1 MSVGDSQLLPGNP
14 LFDRLSQPADTPTID
29 FHTFGGSSVTLTRLY
44 AWFYTPDTYIPDPFN
59 FLEGDGPFDYTM
71 APIEIPILSPMF
83 DALPDEA
90 VFAEEIT
97 GRGDIAVTVE
107 SSQMPN
113 VQHHTLPINHAEAL
127 FDEDLFGAVAK
138 LLGTPLGST
147 EAIGCIEHI
156 TSPPEPI
163 YVTISVGRV
172 GSSPPLPVPS
182 MNHRPGTSAAKN
194 VCWCC
199 RVSVSSI
206 CEGHRTGWGHSAYPP
221 DMRAPLDY
229 AIKQFSIPRPSGK
242 EDSDYYVS
250 FQVEQ
255 WAPFAG
261 LSSIFD
267 QDQSVNAGFSV
278 NSWRHS
284 SFSTGTDAFSGQT
297 VNNIFN
303 GIDVDVAV
311 RDSDAWL
318 LRLGYNITLLGQ
330 SSSSTSIA

>member
-1 MSVGDSQLLPGNP
+1 
-14 LFDRLSQPADTPTID
+14 
-29 FHTFGGSSVTLTRLY
+29 
-44 AWFYTPDTYIPDPFN
+44 
-59 FLEGDGPFDYTM
+59 
-71 APIEIPILSPMF
+71 MF

-97 GRGDIAVTVE
+97 GRGDLAVTVE
-107 SSQMPN
+107 SSQLPN
-113 VQHHTLPINHAEAL
+113 AQPHTLPINHDEAL

-163 YVTISVGRV
+163 NVTTFGGQSWLITPAARAINEAPPGNIGRQKFLLVLSGVGIVNMR
-172 GSSPPLPVPS
+172 
-182 MNHRPGTSAAKN
+182 GTSN
-194 VCWCC
+194 WVGGI
-199 RVSVSSI
+199 VHI
-206 CEGHRTGWGHSAYPP
+206 LP
-221 DMRAPLDY
+221 DMSVPLDY
-229 AIKQFSIPRPSGK
+229 AINQFSIPRPPGN
-242 EDSDYYVS
+242 EDSDYSVS

-278 NSWRHS
+278 NAWRHS

-330 SSSSTSIA
+330 IVFTNVYRVP